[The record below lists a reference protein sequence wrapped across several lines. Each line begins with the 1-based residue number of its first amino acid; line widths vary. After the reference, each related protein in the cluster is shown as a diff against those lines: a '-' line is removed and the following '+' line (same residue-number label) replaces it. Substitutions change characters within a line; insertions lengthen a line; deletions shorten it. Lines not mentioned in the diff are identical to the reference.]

1 MYARL
6 LTRSLLLFTITLV
19 VGLYLPARGQES
31 KSELVGGLTFK
42 DPGYN
47 PHSFIGGW
55 VVQTQITDCDVTT
68 LENFS
73 KFLLINDGGT
83 AQEMSHSVPPS
94 QRTPSFGVWE
104 HLDQNNFV
112 YVLRFF
118 RFSPTGTFT
127 GTAEAKWSVEL
138 AQDGQSYAAA
148 GAIKIISTTGVVL
161 ATRCGTETGT
171 RMVIPD

>member
-1 MYARL
+1 MYAHL
-6 LTRSLLLFTITLV
+6 LARSLVLFTLTLIF
-19 VGLYLPARGQES
+19 GLCLPARGQES
-31 KSELVGGLTFK
+31 KSELVGGLIFK

-47 PHSFIGGW
+47 PHSFTGTW

-73 KFLLINDGGT
+73 KFLMINAGGT

-104 HLDQNNFV
+104 HLGQDNFV

-127 GTAEAKWSVEL
+127 GTAEAKWSVVL
-138 AQDGQSYAAA
+138 AQDGQSYTAE

-171 RMVIPD
+171 RMLIPD